1 MKGTDNL
8 ERADLINV
16 PLVFGWQRSHDEKDV
31 RFMIV
36 QGFLI

>member
-16 PLVFGWQRSHDEKDV
+16 HLVFGWQRNHDEKDV